1 MFNRPIK
8 LVSLNINGILNPV
21 KRSKMLSQL
30 KRDKVQIAY
39 IQEPHLSDNE
49 HAKLNKMGYTKVYF
63 SSHDSGRHRGVL
75 ILLCSAVNFK
85 IISEHKDKE
94 GRYIMVIGKIDETL
108 VSLFNVYI
116 PPGSDW
122 SFYKHVLETMTTK
135 SQGVLICGGDFNIRL
150 NPKNDIQ
157 MANPTPKKLIKIIS

>member
-8 LVSLNINGILNPV
+8 LASLNINGILNPV

-39 IQEPHLSDNE
+39 IQESHLSNNE
-49 HAKLNKMGYTKVYF
+49 HAKLNKMGYTEVYF
-63 SSHDSGRHRGVL
+63 SSHDSGRRRGVA
-75 ILLCSAVNFK
+75 ILLCSAVNFEF
-85 IISEHKDKE
+85 ISEHKDKE
-94 GRYIMVIGKIDETL
+94 GRYIMVIGKIEGTL

-122 SFYKHVLETMTTK
+122 SFYKHILEIMTTK
-135 SQGVLICGGDFNIRL
+135 SQGVLICGGDFNMRL
-150 NPKNDIQ
+150 NPKNDSS
-157 MANPTPKKLIKIIS
+157 NGKPDTNFFL

>member
-39 IQEPHLSDNE
+39 IQESHLSDNE

-63 SSHDSGRHRGVL
+63 SSHDSGR
-75 ILLCSAVNFK
+75 CS
-85 IISEHKDKE
+85 
-94 GRYIMVIGKIDETL
+94 
-108 VSLFNVYI
+108 
-116 PPGSDW
+116 
-122 SFYKHVLETMTTK
+122 HVEEW
-135 SQGVLICGGDFNIRL
+135 
-150 NPKNDIQ
+150 
-157 MANPTPKKLIKIIS
+157 